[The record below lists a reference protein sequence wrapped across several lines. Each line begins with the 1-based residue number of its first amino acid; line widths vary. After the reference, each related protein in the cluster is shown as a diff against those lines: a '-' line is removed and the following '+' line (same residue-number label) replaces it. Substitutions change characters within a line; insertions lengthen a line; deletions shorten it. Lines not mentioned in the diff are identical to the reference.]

1 MWPSGLRRNFAKV
14 ERAKALRRFESCHFR
29 MDTVEETLVD
39 TVNLLE
45 RTVKAAELTQ
55 TNHGVIIVDQAGNFL
70 EHIDFRR
77 DPEPWREKL
86 AEAQKRLDTYR
97 KGLV

>member
-1 MWPSGLRRNFAKV
+1 
-14 ERAKALRRFESCHFR
+14 

-55 TNHGVIIVDQAGNFL
+55 TNHGINIVDQAGNFL

-86 AEAQKRLDTYR
+86 VEAQNRLDMYR